1 VSLDYSFRRL
11 VNILGPERV
20 SRSPVERLMMSHDFS
35 SLPKIANLQWKTLPD
50 FVAVP
55 RTTEEVSRL
64 VQFAYEAGLPLVP
77 RGGGSG
83 VVGGSVPNRGGIL
96 LDLRQM
102 DRIVRLD
109 ADRRTLTVQA
119 GRTWKEA
126 AAYAASKGLFLPA
139 APLGA
144 PASTIAGWYSTGGAG
159 IGSAKYG
166 SARDLVLDMEVV
178 LPSGGVIRTAD
189 GTADLATSYANLN
202 PAFFGAEGTLGVIT
216 EATLQLSPKP
226 EDLRPLAYSF
236 RDLWAAREVVPALE
250 ASDLEPYHV
259 AVYDPVHLAFLK
271 AVRAGSP
278 DPQGLVQVVF
288 EGPKDEGIASEKEL
302 DGAMAGL
309 GGRKLGEAVAKAMW
323 DGRFDLYPARRLAG
337 GLVLTESVVPAKRF
351 PDALMR
357 AGRLMRRLKMQV
369 AVNSFLVDRSTVAI
383 VPYFLLEEGRMS
395 APTALGFVKKWGDAA
410 FALGGHPQGLGLLT
424 AFNFPRMHKGAVGMY
439 GTLKGVFDP
448 HQTVNPGKTI
458 EVWTRYPVPLFDHIP
473 PEVMGIGLDLAAAVR
488 RLAPRLAYVSLEGGK
503 R

>member
-1 VSLDYSFRRL
+1 
-11 VNILGPERV
+11 
-20 SRSPVERLMMSHDFS
+20 
-35 SLPKIANLQWKTLPD
+35 
-50 FVAVP
+50 
-55 RTTEEVSRL
+55 
-64 VQFAYEAGLPLVP
+64 
-77 RGGGSG
+77 
-83 VVGGSVPNRGGIL
+83 
-96 LDLRQM
+96 
-102 DRIVRLD
+102 
-109 ADRRTLTVQA
+109 
-119 GRTWKEA
+119 
-126 AAYAASKGLFLPA
+126 
-139 APLGA
+139 
-144 PASTIAGWYSTGGAG
+144 
-159 IGSAKYG
+159 
-166 SARDLVLDMEVV
+166 
-178 LPSGGVIRTAD
+178 
-189 GTADLATSYANLN
+189 
-202 PAFFGAEGTLGVIT
+202 
-216 EATLQLSPKP
+216 
-226 EDLRPLAYSF
+226 
-236 RDLWAAREVVPALE
+236 
-250 ASDLEPYHV
+250 
-259 AVYDPVHLAFLK
+259 
-271 AVRAGSP
+271 
-278 DPQGLVQVVF
+278 
-288 EGPKDEGIASEKEL
+288 
-302 DGAMAGL
+302 
-309 GGRKLGEAVAKAMW
+309 MW

-448 HQTVNPGKTI
+448 HQTVNPGRTI